1 MNMTVDNGNEE
12 SFDKVID
19 VRGLYCPEPVFR
31 TKIEIEKLG
40 IGSKLKIIADDPESE
55 EDITRWAEKTGHNL
69 LSVQKKDNELGNTP
83 LHELSSYSNENI
95 KFYAKL
101 EWYNPFGSV
110 KDRAAY
116 WMVKDAE
123 KKGSLVKDK
132 SIIIEPTS
140 GNTGI
145 ALAGI
150 ASSMGYKVEIVI
162 PEKVSA
168 ETKRILRNLG
178 ATLHE
183 TSDDLCPRVGA
194 GTDQSIALATA
205 IAKPRSDIYYMPN
218 QYENESNFLA
228 HYESTGP
235 EIWEQSNG
243 QVTHFFTGCGT
254 GGTITGTGT
263 FLKEKNENLKVIAIQ
278 AQQNHLLQ
286 GLRNFEESSMP
297 NLFKRR
303 EGIVDDWMTATNQ
316 DSFNAVKELL
326 EKEGLFVGPSSGSVM
341 SSMLKY
347 SKKIDKGVIVGIFAD
362 DGRKFKSLYKE
373 QNVFAENEYV
383 SALEKLPEL
392 YIKY

>member
-1 MNMTVDNGNEE
+1 MTSIIG
-12 SFDKVID
+12 
-19 VRGLYCPEPVFR
+19 PEILQR
-31 TKIEIEKLG
+31 I
-40 IGSKLKIIADDPESE
+40 
-55 EDITRWAEKTGHNL
+55 
-69 LSVQKKDNELGNTP
+69 GNTP
-83 LHELSSYSNENI
+83 LRELTSYSTENI

-150 ASSMGYKVEIVI
+150 AASMGYKVEIVI

-168 ETKRILRNLG
+168 ETKKILRNLG

-235 EIWEQSNG
+235 EIWEQTNG

-303 EGIVDDWMTATNQ
+303 EDIVDDWMTATNQ
-316 DSFNAVKELL
+316 DSFNSVKELL
-326 EKEGLFVGPSSGSVM
+326 EKERLFVGPSSGSVM
-341 SSMLKY
+341 SCMLEY

-373 QNVFAENEYV
+373 QNVVAENDYV
-383 SALEKLPEL
+383 TALEKLPES

>member
-1 MNMTVDNGNEE
+1 MTSIVG
-12 SFDKVID
+12 
-19 VRGLYCPEPVFR
+19 PEILQR
-31 TKIEIEKLG
+31 I
-40 IGSKLKIIADDPESE
+40 
-55 EDITRWAEKTGHNL
+55 
-69 LSVQKKDNELGNTP
+69 GNTP
-83 LHELSSYSNENI
+83 LYELTSYSTQNI

-101 EWYNPFGSV
+101 EWFNPFGSV

-116 WMVKDAE
+116 WMVKNAE
-123 KKGSLVKDK
+123 KKGLLVKNK

-162 PEKVSA
+162 PEKVSE
-168 ETKRILRNLG
+168 ETKKILRNLG

-205 IAKPRSDIYYMPN
+205 IAKPRSDVYYMPN
-218 QYENESNFLA
+218 QYENDSNYLA

-235 EIWEQSNG
+235 EIWEQTNG
-243 QVTHFFTGCGT
+243 KVTHFFTGCGT

-263 FLKEKNENLKVIAIQ
+263 FLKEKNNNLKVVAVQ

-297 NLFKRR
+297 DLFKRR
-303 EGIVDDWMTATNQ
+303 EKVVDRWMTATNQ
-316 DSFNAVKELL
+316 DSFNAVKDLL
-326 EKEGLFVGPSSGSVM
+326 IKEGLFVGPSSGSVM

-347 SKKIDKGVIVGIFAD
+347 SKEIDKGVIVGIFAD

-373 QNVFAENEYV
+373 QNVVAESDYV
-383 SALEKLPEL
+383 SALAKLPEL
-392 YIKY
+392 YIKP

>member
-1 MNMTVDNGNEE
+1 MTSIIG
-12 SFDKVID
+12 
-19 VRGLYCPEPVFR
+19 PEILQR
-31 TKIEIEKLG
+31 I
-40 IGSKLKIIADDPESE
+40 
-55 EDITRWAEKTGHNL
+55 
-69 LSVQKKDNELGNTP
+69 GNTP
-83 LHELSSYSNENI
+83 LYELSSYSNENI

-123 KKGSLVKDK
+123 KKGLLVKNK

-145 ALAGI
+145 ALTGI

-162 PEKVSA
+162 PEKVSE
-168 ETKRILRNLG
+168 ETKKILRNLG
-178 ATLHE
+178 ASLHE

-235 EIWEQSNG
+235 EIWEQTNG
-243 QVTHFFTGCGT
+243 KVTHFFTGCGT

-263 FLKEKNENLKVIAIQ
+263 FLKEKNKNMKVIAIQ

-297 NLFKRR
+297 DLFKRR
-303 EGIVDDWMTATNQ
+303 ETIVDQWMTATNQ
-316 DSFNAVKELL
+316 ESFDAVKDLL
-326 EKEGLFVGPSSGSVM
+326 KNEGLFVGPSSGSVM
-341 SSMLKY
+341 SSMLKF
-347 SKKIDKGVIVGIFAD
+347 SKQIDNGVIVGIFAD

-373 QNVFAENEYV
+373 QNVLTESDYV

-392 YIKY
+392 YIKP

>member
-1 MNMTVDNGNEE
+1 MTSIIG
-12 SFDKVID
+12 
-19 VRGLYCPEPVFR
+19 PEILQR
-31 TKIEIEKLG
+31 I
-40 IGSKLKIIADDPESE
+40 
-55 EDITRWAEKTGHNL
+55 
-69 LSVQKKDNELGNTP
+69 GNTP
-83 LHELSSYSNENI
+83 LYELSSYSNENI

-116 WMVKDAE
+116 WMIKDAE
-123 KKGSLVKDK
+123 KKRLLVKNK

-145 ALAGI
+145 ALTGI

-162 PEKVSA
+162 PEKVSE

-178 ATLHE
+178 AKLHE

-205 IAKPRSDIYYMPN
+205 IAKPRSDVYYMPN
-218 QYENESNFLA
+218 QYENDSNFLA

-235 EIWEQSNG
+235 EIWEQTNG
-243 QVTHFFTGCGT
+243 KVTHFFTGCGT

-263 FLKEKNENLKVIAIQ
+263 FLKEKNKDIKVIAIQ

-303 EGIVDDWMTATNQ
+303 EAIVDQWMTATNQ
-316 DSFNAVKELL
+316 ESFSAVKHILR
-326 EKEGLFVGPSSGSVM
+326 KEGLFVGPSSGSVM
-341 SSMLKY
+341 SSMLKF
-347 SKKIDKGVIVGIFAD
+347 SKEIDKGVIVGIFAD
-362 DGRKFKSLYKE
+362 DGRKFRSLYKE
-373 QNVFAENEYV
+373 QNVLVESDYV
-383 SALEKLPEL
+383 TALEKLPEL
-392 YIKY
+392 YIKS

>member
-1 MNMTVDNGNEE
+1 MTSIIG
-12 SFDKVID
+12 
-19 VRGLYCPEPVFR
+19 PEIVQR
-31 TKIEIEKLG
+31 
-40 IGSKLKIIADDPESE
+40 IGK
-55 EDITRWAEKTGHNL
+55 
-69 LSVQKKDNELGNTP
+69 TP
-83 LHELSSYSNENI
+83 LYELSSYSNENI

-116 WMVKDAE
+116 WMIKDAE
-123 KKGSLVKDK
+123 KKRLLVKNK

-145 ALAGI
+145 ALTGI

-162 PEKVSA
+162 PEKVSE

-178 ATLHE
+178 AVLHE

-205 IAKPRSDIYYMPN
+205 IAKPRSDVYYMPN
-218 QYENESNFLA
+218 QYENDSNFLA

-235 EIWEQSNG
+235 EIWEQTNG
-243 QVTHFFTGCGT
+243 KVTHFFTGCGT

-263 FLKEKNENLKVIAIQ
+263 FLKEKNKDIKVIAIQ

-303 EGIVDDWMTATNQ
+303 EAIVDQWMTATNQ
-316 DSFNAVKELL
+316 ESFSAVKHLL
-326 EKEGLFVGPSSGSVM
+326 RKEGLFVGPSSGSVM
-341 SSMLKY
+341 SSMLKF
-347 SKKIDKGVIVGIFAD
+347 SKEIDKGVIVGIFAD
-362 DGRKFKSLYKE
+362 DGRKFRSLYKE
-373 QNVFAENEYV
+373 QNVLVESDYV
-383 SALEKLPEL
+383 TALEKLPEL
-392 YIKY
+392 FIKS

>member
-1 MNMTVDNGNEE
+1 MTSIIG
-12 SFDKVID
+12 
-19 VRGLYCPEPVFR
+19 PEILQR
-31 TKIEIEKLG
+31 I
-40 IGSKLKIIADDPESE
+40 
-55 EDITRWAEKTGHNL
+55 
-69 LSVQKKDNELGNTP
+69 GNTP
-83 LHELSSYSNENI
+83 LHELSSYSSENI

-116 WMVKDAE
+116 WMIKDAE

-150 ASSMGYKVEIVI
+150 AASMGYKVEIVI

-297 NLFKRR
+297 DLFKRR

-316 DSFNAVKELL
+316 DSFNAVKGLL

-341 SSMLKY
+341 SCMLKY
-347 SKKIDKGVIVGIFAD
+347 SKKIDKGVVVGIFAD

-373 QNVFAENEYV
+373 QNVVTENDYV

>member
-1 MNMTVDNGNEE
+1 MTSIIG
-12 SFDKVID
+12 
-19 VRGLYCPEPVFR
+19 PEILQR
-31 TKIEIEKLG
+31 I
-40 IGSKLKIIADDPESE
+40 
-55 EDITRWAEKTGHNL
+55 
-69 LSVQKKDNELGNTP
+69 GNTP
-83 LHELSSYSNENI
+83 LYELSSYSNEKI

-123 KKGSLVKDK
+123 KKGLLVKNK

-145 ALAGI
+145 ALTGI

-162 PEKVSA
+162 PEKVSE
-168 ETKRILRNLG
+168 ETKKILRNLG
-178 ATLHE
+178 ASLHE

-235 EIWEQSNG
+235 EIWEQTNG
-243 QVTHFFTGCGT
+243 KVTHFFTGCGT

-263 FLKEKNENLKVIAIQ
+263 FLKEKNKNMKVIAIQ

-303 EGIVDDWMTATNQ
+303 ETIVDQWMTATNQ
-316 DSFNAVKELL
+316 ESFDAVKDLL
-326 EKEGLFVGPSSGSVM
+326 KKEGLFVGPSSGSVM
-341 SSMLKY
+341 SSMLKF
-347 SKKIDKGVIVGIFAD
+347 SKEIDKGVIVGIFAD

-373 QNVFAENEYV
+373 QNVLAESDYV

-392 YIKY
+392 YIKS

>member
-1 MNMTVDNGNEE
+1 MTSIVG
-12 SFDKVID
+12 
-19 VRGLYCPEPVFR
+19 PEILQR
-31 TKIEIEKLG
+31 I
-40 IGSKLKIIADDPESE
+40 
-55 EDITRWAEKTGHNL
+55 
-69 LSVQKKDNELGNTP
+69 GNTP
-83 LHELSSYSNENI
+83 LYELTSYSTQNI
-95 KFYAKL
+95 KFYTKL
-101 EWYNPFGSV
+101 EWFNPFGSV

-116 WMVKDAE
+116 WMVKNAE
-123 KKGSLVKDK
+123 KKGLLVKNK

-162 PEKVSA
+162 PEKVSE
-168 ETKRILRNLG
+168 ETKKILRNLG

-205 IAKPRSDIYYMPN
+205 IAKPRSDVYYMPN
-218 QYENESNFLA
+218 QYENDSNYLA

-235 EIWEQSNG
+235 EIWEQTNG
-243 QVTHFFTGCGT
+243 KVTHFFTGCGT

-263 FLKEKNENLKVIAIQ
+263 FLKEKNNNLKVVAVQ

-297 NLFKRR
+297 DLFKRR
-303 EGIVDDWMTATNQ
+303 EKVVDRWMTATNQ
-316 DSFNAVKELL
+316 DSFNAVKDLL
-326 EKEGLFVGPSSGSVM
+326 IKEGLFVGPSSGSVM

-347 SKKIDKGVIVGIFAD
+347 SKEIDKGVIVGIFAD

-373 QNVFAENEYV
+373 QNVVAESDYV
-383 SALEKLPEL
+383 SALAKLPEL
-392 YIKY
+392 YIKP

>member
-1 MNMTVDNGNEE
+1 MTSIIG
-12 SFDKVID
+12 
-19 VRGLYCPEPVFR
+19 PEILQR
-31 TKIEIEKLG
+31 I
-40 IGSKLKIIADDPESE
+40 
-55 EDITRWAEKTGHNL
+55 
-69 LSVQKKDNELGNTP
+69 GNTP
-83 LHELSSYSNENI
+83 LYELSSYSNENI

-123 KKGSLVKDK
+123 KKGLLVKNK

-145 ALAGI
+145 ALTGI

-162 PEKVSA
+162 PEKVSE
-168 ETKRILRNLG
+168 ETKKILRNLG
-178 ATLHE
+178 ASLHE

-235 EIWEQSNG
+235 EIWEQTNG
-243 QVTHFFTGCGT
+243 KVTHFFTGCGT

-263 FLKEKNENLKVIAIQ
+263 FLKEKNKNMKVIAIQ

-303 EGIVDDWMTATNQ
+303 ETIVDQWMTATNQ
-316 DSFNAVKELL
+316 ESFDAVKDLL
-326 EKEGLFVGPSSGSVM
+326 KKEGLFVGPSSGSVM
-341 SSMLKY
+341 SSMLKF
-347 SKKIDKGVIVGIFAD
+347 SKEIDKGVIVGIFAD

-373 QNVFAENEYV
+373 QNVLAESDYV

-392 YIKY
+392 YIKS

>member
-1 MNMTVDNGNEE
+1 MTSIIG
-12 SFDKVID
+12 
-19 VRGLYCPEPVFR
+19 P
-31 TKIEIEKLG
+31 KILQRI
-40 IGSKLKIIADDPESE
+40 
-55 EDITRWAEKTGHNL
+55 
-69 LSVQKKDNELGNTP
+69 GNTP
-83 LHELSSYSNENI
+83 LYELSSYSNENI

-123 KKGSLVKDK
+123 KKGLLVKNK

-145 ALAGI
+145 ALTGI

-162 PEKVSA
+162 PEKVSE
-168 ETKRILRNLG
+168 ETKKILRNLG
-178 ATLHE
+178 ASLHE
-183 TSDDLCPRVGA
+183 TTDDLCPRVGA

-235 EIWEQSNG
+235 EIWEQTNG
-243 QVTHFFTGCGT
+243 KVTHFFTGCGT

-263 FLKEKNENLKVIAIQ
+263 FLKEKNKNMKVIAIQ

-297 NLFKRR
+297 DLFKRR
-303 EGIVDDWMTATNQ
+303 ETIVDQWMTATNQ
-316 DSFNAVKELL
+316 ESFDAVKDLL
-326 EKEGLFVGPSSGSVM
+326 KKEGLFVGPSSGSVM

-347 SKKIDKGVIVGIFAD
+347 SKETDKGVIVGIFAD

-373 QNVFAENEYV
+373 QNVLAESDYV

-392 YIKY
+392 YIKP

>member
-1 MNMTVDNGNEE
+1 MTSIIG
-12 SFDKVID
+12 
-19 VRGLYCPEPVFR
+19 PEILQR
-31 TKIEIEKLG
+31 I
-40 IGSKLKIIADDPESE
+40 
-55 EDITRWAEKTGHNL
+55 
-69 LSVQKKDNELGNTP
+69 GNTP
-83 LHELSSYSNENI
+83 LYELSSYSNENI

-116 WMVKDAE
+116 WMIKDAE
-123 KKGSLVKDK
+123 KKGLLVKNK

-145 ALAGI
+145 ALTGI

-162 PEKVSA
+162 PEKVSE
-168 ETKRILRNLG
+168 ETKRILKKLG
-178 ATLHE
+178 AVLHE

-194 GTDQSIALATA
+194 GTDQSIALAMA
-205 IAKPRSDIYYMPN
+205 IAKPRTDVYYMPN
-218 QYENESNFLA
+218 QYENDSNFLS

-235 EIWEQSNG
+235 EIWEQTYG
-243 QVTHFFTGCGT
+243 KVTHFFTGCGT

-263 FLKEKNENLKVIAIQ
+263 FLKEKNKNIKVIAIQ

-297 NLFKRR
+297 GLFKRR
-303 EGIVDDWMTATNQ
+303 EDIVDQWMTATNQ
-316 DSFNAVKELL
+316 DSFDAVKDLL
-326 EKEGLFVGPSSGSVM
+326 RKEGLFVGPSSGSVM
-341 SSMLKY
+341 SSMLKF
-347 SKKIDKGVIVGIFAD
+347 SKGIEKGNIVGIFAD

-373 QNVFAENEYV
+373 QNILVESDYA

-392 YIKY
+392 YIKT

>member
-1 MNMTVDNGNEE
+1 MTSIIG
-12 SFDKVID
+12 
-19 VRGLYCPEPVFR
+19 PEILQR
-31 TKIEIEKLG
+31 I
-40 IGSKLKIIADDPESE
+40 
-55 EDITRWAEKTGHNL
+55 
-69 LSVQKKDNELGNTP
+69 GNTP
-83 LHELSSYSNENI
+83 LYELSSYSNENI

-123 KKGSLVKDK
+123 KKGLLVKNK

-145 ALAGI
+145 ALTGI
-150 ASSMGYKVEIVI
+150 ASSMCYKVEIVI
-162 PEKVSA
+162 PEKVSE
-168 ETKRILRNLG
+168 ETKKILRNLG
-178 ATLHE
+178 ASLHE

-235 EIWEQSNG
+235 EIWEQTSG
-243 QVTHFFTGCGT
+243 KVTHFFTGCGT

-263 FLKEKNENLKVIAIQ
+263 FLKEKNKNMKVIAIQ

-303 EGIVDDWMTATNQ
+303 EIIVDQWMTATNQ
-316 DSFNAVKELL
+316 ESFDAVKDLL
-326 EKEGLFVGPSSGSVM
+326 KKEGMFVGPSSGSVM
-341 SSMLKY
+341 SSMLKF
-347 SKKIDKGVIVGIFAD
+347 SKEIDKGVIVGIFAD

-373 QNVFAENEYV
+373 QNVVAESDYA
-383 SALEKLPEL
+383 SALGKLPEL
-392 YIKY
+392 YI

>member
-1 MNMTVDNGNEE
+1 VNQMTSIIG
-12 SFDKVID
+12 
-19 VRGLYCPEPVFR
+19 PEILQR
-31 TKIEIEKLG
+31 I
-40 IGSKLKIIADDPESE
+40 
-55 EDITRWAEKTGHNL
+55 
-69 LSVQKKDNELGNTP
+69 GNTP
-83 LHELSSYSNENI
+83 LRELTSYSTENI

-150 ASSMGYKVEIVI
+150 AASMGYKVEIVI

-168 ETKRILRNLG
+168 ETKKILRNLG

-235 EIWEQSNG
+235 EIWEQTNG

-303 EGIVDDWMTATNQ
+303 EDIVDDWMTATNQ
-316 DSFNAVKELL
+316 DSFNSVKELL
-326 EKEGLFVGPSSGSVM
+326 EKERLFVGPSSGSVM
-341 SSMLKY
+341 SCMLEY

-373 QNVFAENEYV
+373 QNVVAENDYV

>member
-1 MNMTVDNGNEE
+1 MTSIIG
-12 SFDKVID
+12 
-19 VRGLYCPEPVFR
+19 PEILQR
-31 TKIEIEKLG
+31 I
-40 IGSKLKIIADDPESE
+40 
-55 EDITRWAEKTGHNL
+55 
-69 LSVQKKDNELGNTP
+69 GNTP
-83 LHELSSYSNENI
+83 LYELSSYSNENI

-123 KKGSLVKDK
+123 KKGLLVKNK

-145 ALAGI
+145 ALTGI

-162 PEKVSA
+162 PEKVSE
-168 ETKRILRNLG
+168 ETKKILRNLG
-178 ATLHE
+178 ASLHE

-235 EIWEQSNG
+235 EIWEQTNG
-243 QVTHFFTGCGT
+243 KVTHFFTGCGT

-263 FLKEKNENLKVIAIQ
+263 FLKEKNKNMKVVAIQ

-303 EGIVDDWMTATNQ
+303 ETIVDQWMTATNQ
-316 DSFNAVKELL
+316 ESFDAVKDLL
-326 EKEGLFVGPSSGSVM
+326 KKEGLFVGPSSGSVM
-341 SSMLKY
+341 SSMLKL
-347 SKKIDKGVIVGIFAD
+347 SKEIDKGVIVGIFAD

-373 QNVFAENEYV
+373 QNVLEESDYV
-383 SALEKLPEL
+383 SALKKLPEL
-392 YIKY
+392 YIKP